1 MGDALLKVKN
11 NPQGALASF
20 REGLRDDPH
29 NAEVYAGLDAA
40 MSLTGASAA
49 ERAATL
55 SQYPSADVAD
65 SKMPADLV
73 YQLALTRA
81 EAMQF
86 ERAQALFKNR
96 FLASE
101 EGGITPAEVRF
112 EIGLMQ
118 ADTWAKAHNC
128 TAAQGF
134 LTEETPGMILDGRSA
149 RQYVML
155 AEIARSCGQAKQQ
168 DDLLH
173 KAAAQIDLAD
183 LAWAIRAEKL
193 LGTYNAETADE
204 LVAKALAAAESR
216 AETGASSGSWWYN
229 IGLLEAGLK
238 RNEDARRS
246 FDKTLILPDTHMSH
260 HLAREALIG
269 LSGGK

>member
-1 MGDALLKVKN
+1 
-11 NPQGALASF
+11 
-20 REGLRDDPH
+20 
-29 NAEVYAGLDAA
+29 
-40 MSLTGASAA
+40 
-49 ERAATL
+49 
-55 SQYPSADVAD
+55 
-65 SKMPADLV
+65 
-73 YQLALTRA
+73 
-81 EAMQF
+81 
-86 ERAQALFKNR
+86 
-96 FLASE
+96 
-101 EGGITPAEVRF
+101 
-112 EIGLMQ
+112 
-118 ADTWAKAHNC
+118 
-128 TAAQGF
+128 
-134 LTEETPGMILDGRSA
+134 MILDGRSA